1 MMAGS
6 MLGEPDTPRPLRI
19 VHVLASLDPAQGGP
33 PQVVLRLAEAQAR
46 LGAEVTVAHGRHGG
60 DVEQVLRRAAE
71 ALPGGPRARRV
82 EMPSL
87 LGSRGRPHPI
97 AAGTVDAVHLHMLW
111 EPAIA
116 AAAWRSRRLGIPY
129 LVQPHG
135 VLGPWAL
142 AQKRLKK
149 SISMRLVHRRILERA
164 LFLQVLNEQERRG
177 VELLGLPVPIE
188 VVPNGVVVEELER
201 RVDRAV
207 LERRVPALA
216 GAPFVLFLSRL
227 HPGKGLD
234 VLAPAFARVAA
245 ARPDVHLVVAGPD
258 AGAEQSFRAAIA
270 ATAAAPRV
278 HVVGPLLGE
287 EKLAALGAAEVFV
300 LPSRQEAFS
309 VALLEAMAAGRA
321 VVATEGCNF
330 PEISEAGAGLVVPS
344 DERRLAEAIGR
355 ILADDTLRAAM
366 GARGAAIVRK
376 RYAWE
381 VAARASLDAWRRR
394 LAAAGVA
401 R

>member
-1 MMAGS
+1 MMVGP
-6 MLGEPDTPRPLRI
+6 MPGESSTPRPLRI

-33 PQVVLRLAEAQAR
+33 PQVVLRLADAQAR
-46 LGAEVTVAHGRHGG
+46 LGADVVVAHGRHGEE
-60 DVEQVLRRAAE
+60 VERLVRGASE
-71 ALPGGPRARRV
+71 SLPGGPRARRV
-82 EMPSL
+82 ELPAL
-87 LGSRGRPHPI
+87 LRRSAHPHPI
-97 AAGTVDAVHLHMLW
+97 RPGAVDLVHLHMLW

-116 AAAWRSRRLGIPY
+116 AAAWRCRRLGIPY

-177 VELLGLPVPIE
+177 VERLGLPVPIE
-188 VVPNGVVVEELER
+188 VVPNGVVIEELER
-201 RVDRAV
+201 RIDRAV

-234 VLAPAFARVAA
+234 LLAPAFARVAA
-245 ARPDVHLVVAGPD
+245 SRPDVHLVVAGPD
-258 AGAEQSFRAAIA
+258 AGAEQSFRAAVA

-278 HVVGPLLGE
+278 HVVGPLLGD

-300 LPSRQEAFS
+300 LPSQQEAFS
-309 VALLEAMAAGRA
+309 IALLEAMAAGRA

-330 PEISEAGAGLVVPS
+330 PEVAEAGAGLVVPS
-344 DERRLAEAIGR
+344 DERRIAEAIER
-355 ILADDTLRAAM
+355 ILADSKLRAAM
-366 GARGAAIVRK
+366 GVRGAALVRK
-376 RYAWE
+376 RYTWDA
-381 VAARASLDAWRRR
+381 AARASLEACRRR
-394 LAAAGVA
+394 LASAGAA